1 MYGKISLAVVAAA
14 LVTGCGSNGQQQNP
28 DGGGAGFQ
36 NDAGAPS
43 FGSIQD
49 SGGSEAGALP
59 PNLVHTEKGGYAL
72 GAPLSGDPDGG
83 GGSGNTVGQNCN
95 VLMGVVRDFKGA
107 NESGGHPDFEAFS
120 GNGPTTGLVATTL
133 GGLKPIYASQCEANP
148 PSGPC
153 PYGQQTTSQSFYNEW
168 YRYAQGVNEPY
179 IVYLWFVPN
188 GNVSTFQSLFFFPL
202 DNAGWGNSGTGTDK
216 KQHNFGFTT
225 ELHTRFVYKGGETFT
240 FTGDDDLWVFING
253 RLAIDLGGLHP
264 AASSQ
269 IDLDQSAT
277 ALGITK
283 GNEYALELFHAE
295 RHTDAS
301 TFRVDT
307 NLAFTNC
314 GTIVPDNPN

>member
-1 MYGKISLAVVAAA
+1 MHEKISAVVLAAA
-14 LVTGCGSNGQQQNP
+14 VVTGCGSSGQQSSDGGPTFQNDGGP
-28 DGGGAGFQ
+28 GFGNGDGGGPF
-36 NDAGAPS
+36 D
-43 FGSIQD
+43 GS
-49 SGGSEAGALP
+49 ALP
-59 PNLVHTEKGGYAL
+59 PNLVPTEMGGYAL
-72 GAPLSGDPDGG
+72 GAPLNGELDGG
-83 GGSGNTVGQNCN
+83 GGGSTDPNCN

-107 NESGGHPDFEAFS
+107 NESGGHPDFQAFS
-120 GNGPTTGLVATTL
+120 GNGPTTGLVASTL
-133 GGLKPIYASQCEANP
+133 SGLKPIYASQCEANP
-148 PSGPC
+148 SSAC
-153 PYGQQTTSQSFYNEW
+153 PYGQQTTSQANYNEW
-168 YRYAQGVNEPY
+168 YRYTQGVNEPY
-179 IVYLWFVPN
+179 IVYLVFAPN
-188 GNVSTFQSLFFFPL
+188 GNVSTFESLFFFPL

-253 RLAIDLGGLHP
+253 KLAIDLGGLHP

-283 GNEYALELFHAE
+283 GNEYPLELFHAE
-295 RHTDAS
+295 RHTNAS